1 MDSLVYKMSTIL
13 LYGTTLVYTRLLA
26 TGRLFATTSS
36 FREAELVMEGR
47 DYRMEEVGSVN
58 IA

>member
-1 MDSLVYKMSTIL
+1 MSTIL